1 MYEPGML
8 SLDAVSCFLV
18 MSVLLIILT
27 ELAVPLKEREGKMLS
42 MRQGEQERDVQCK
55 GFN

>member
-8 SLDAVSCFLV
+8 SLDAASCFLV

-27 ELAVPLKEREGKMLS
+27 ELAVPLREREGRMLS
-42 MRQGEQERDVQCK
+42 MRQGEQERDV
-55 GFN
+55 

>member
-27 ELAVPLKEREGKMLS
+27 ELAVPLKEREGRMLS